1 MSGERFDVIV
11 VGAGSAGLP
20 CAILAAECGARVAV
34 IESSSE
40 IGGTL
45 HVAGGHLSAAGT
57 RRQQERG
64 IQDTPDDHYAD
75 VIRINRGTSDPTLV
89 RLAVD
94 HAAATVDWLDDLG
107 YRQHPDSPQRS
118 VILAPYL
125 VERVHWGASGVQA
138 GPDILRALR
147 PAWERQVAAGRI
159 ELFLRHSLTGLACED
174 GAIAGVRVEGPAGS
188 LTVHGDSVVL
198 ATGGYGAS
206 PKLFRE
212 LTPGAPDVL
221 GLAPPANT
229 GGGIVAAREVGGS
242 VVGADRYLVA
252 YGIMEESPGSE
263 RGASRL
269 NGIDLRPERARREIW
284 VNQAGERFVAEDS
297 QSIVKQH
304 AALLAQPGQRAWLI
318 LDAAALRDGE
328 SVHLDWDAAGVRRAA
343 LEGRH
348 AWSADAPADLARLAG
363 IAPAGLERTL
373 AAWNAATAAA
383 ATGSDELGRTSGLVP
398 LAEPPYVAV
407 LMRIGVMLS
416 FGGLAVDG
424 ELRVLGEG
432 DVPIPG
438 LYAAGEILGAAQTS
452 GKSYTGGM
460 QLTPALTFGRLLG
473 ERLGEAAARRAAPA
487 PPPGS

>member
-1 MSGERFDVIV
+1 MEL
-11 VGAGSAGLP
+11 ALGS
-20 CAILAAECGARVAV
+20 
-34 IESSSE
+34 
-40 IGGTL
+40 
-45 HVAGGHLSAAGT
+45 
-57 RRQQERG
+57 
-64 IQDTPDDHYAD
+64 
-75 VIRINRGTSDPTLV
+75 
-89 RLAVD
+89 
-94 HAAATVDWLDDLG
+94 
-107 YRQHPDSPQRS
+107 
-118 VILAPYL
+118 
-125 VERVHWGASGVQA
+125 
-138 GPDILRALR
+138 RA
-147 PAWERQVAAGRI
+147 
-159 ELFLRHSLTGLACED
+159 
-174 GAIAGVRVEGPAGS
+174 
-188 LTVHGDSVVL
+188 
-198 ATGGYGAS
+198 
-206 PKLFRE
+206 
-212 LTPGAPDVL
+212 APDVL

-229 GGGIVAAREVGGS
+229 GGGIVAARELGGS

-284 VNQAGERFVAEDS
+284 VNQAGERFVAEDI

-328 SVHLDWDAAGVRRAA
+328 QVHLDWDAAGLRRAA

-363 IAPAGLERTL
+363 IEPDGLARTL
-373 AAWNAATAAA
+373 ATWNAAVAA
-383 ATGSDELGRTSGLVP
+383 GSDELGRTSGLVP

-424 ELRVLGEG
+424 ELRVLGDG

-473 ERLGEAAARRAAPA
+473 ERLGAAAARRGAAT
-487 PPPGS
+487 PGL

>member
-1 MSGERFDVIV
+1 MPGETFDVVI
-11 VGAGSAGLP
+11 VGAGSAGMP
-20 CAILAAECGARVAV
+20 CAIVAAERGARVAV
-34 IESSSE
+34 IESSAE

-57 RRQQERG
+57 RRQKERG
-64 IQDTPDDHYAD
+64 IHDTPDDHYAD
-75 VIRINRGTSDPTLV
+75 VVRINRGTSDPTLV

-94 HAAATVDWLDDLG
+94 NAAATIDWLDDLG
-107 YRQHPDSPQRS
+107 YRQHPDSPQPS

-125 VERVHWGASGVQA
+125 VERVHWGESGLQS

-147 PAWERQVAAGRI
+147 PAWDRQVAAGRI
-159 ELFLRHSLTGLACED
+159 ELLLRHRLTGIATEGGAVTGAHAD
-174 GAIAGVRVEGPAGS
+174 GPDGPVTVRGRN
-188 LTVHGDSVVL
+188 VVL
-198 ATGGYGAS
+198 ATGGYGAN
-206 PKLFRE
+206 PKLFAE

-229 GGGIVAAREVGGS
+229 GGGLVAARELGAT
-242 VVGADRYLVA
+242 VVGADRFLVA
-252 YGIMEESPGSE
+252 YGIMEEHPGSE

-269 NGIDLRPERARREIW
+269 NGIDLRPERPRREIW
-284 VNQAGERFVAEDS
+284 VNEAGERFVAEDV

-304 AALLAQPGQRAWLI
+304 AALLAQPGQRAWLV
-318 LDAAALRDGE
+318 LDAAALREGE

-348 AWSADAPADLARLAG
+348 AWSADSPGDLARLAG
-363 IAPAGLERTL
+363 IDPAGLERTL
-373 AAWNAATAAA
+373 AEWNAAAAA
-383 ATGSDELGRTSGLVP
+383 DRDELGRTTGLVP

-416 FGGLAVDG
+416 FGGVAVDG
-424 ELRVLGEG
+424 ELRVVDGSG
-432 DVPIPG
+432 APIPG

-460 QLTPALTFGRLLG
+460 QLTPALTFGRLIG
-473 ERLGEAAARRAAPA
+473 ERLGAAAAAAAAARA
-487 PPPGS
+487 